1 MHIMKQAKL
10 CRSKRLVQINKIIE
24 IRSGHLLINQLFYII
39 SSLNIKQQVLEILFQ
54 NYQKICNSQKELLML
69 NNLIS
74 SNNKTEQNK

>member
-39 SSLNIKQQVLEILFQ
+39 SSLNIKLQVPEILFQ
-54 NYQKICNSQKELLML
+54 NYQKIYNSQRELLML

>member
-54 NYQKICNSQKELLML
+54 NYQKIYNSQRELLML